1 MKRTIL
7 QCTYDIDDHRYPW
20 VAMNLDGSLHGFFNP
35 PIRDFKIG
43 KWQDSVTGAWG
54 DPLPFPRWDVSV
66 REMDRLF
73 DMKNNDPVR
82 RRRINKLTMDDFQ

>member
-1 MKRTIL
+1 
-7 QCTYDIDDHRYPW
+7 
-20 VAMNLDGSLHGFFNP
+20 
-35 PIRDFKIG
+35 
-43 KWQDSVTGAWG
+43 
-54 DPLPFPRWDVSV
+54 V